1 MRYLNC
7 GPHACVAPRAGTFFW
22 TRHKRPEKRSAA
34 SSPLF
39 GNRSHQGDQMNT
51 QPDNKFKAAKAVS
64 AYYVWRR
71 KETVRS
77 IGSVAFFV
85 VLVWLGFSAIGETGS
100 ASAIPLW
107 AVITVATTAAYIFEQ
122 TVKQK

>member
-1 MRYLNC
+1 
-7 GPHACVAPRAGTFFW
+7 
-22 TRHKRPEKRSAA
+22 
-34 SSPLF
+34 
-39 GNRSHQGDQMNT
+39 MNT

-85 VLVWLGFSAIGETGS
+85 VLVWLGFSAIGETSS

-107 AVITVATTAAYIFEQ
+107 TVITVATTAAYIFEQ